1 MLFTLSLLPSH
12 IKVGVFGVTELLLL
26 THSQSLKQ
34 PFLGEFDIVHKRND
48 VLACPGPD
56 TLNQRLVIGHRVMF
70 DAEAPRE
77 LF

>member
-12 IKVGVFGVTELLLL
+12 IKVCVLGVTELLLFVY
-26 THSQSLKQ
+26 SQ
-34 PFLGEFDIVHKRND
+34 PFKEPFLCEFDIVHKRND